1 MKQSCVSA
9 FVRAARVFALATV
22 ALGWSAG
29 SLFAQGTT
37 GKIEGRVRDQAGAPI
52 ANAQVFIVGTAFN
65 ALTNPQGY
73 YFINNVPAGTN
84 NVRAAFIGYKST
96 QVDGVKV
103 LAGQT
108 ITVDIQLEQTAVQIQ
123 EITVVTQTQ
132 PLVPR
137 DEVTSKQRIDGDITS
152 KLPVDRLS
160 GIIALQ
166 PGVVASPSGNT
177 LYIRGGRPEEAATY
191 IDGVPVQAGFR
202 GGYSVSGASRVQQ
215 PVSEVQVGTSGF
227 EEASVTTGSSS
238 AEFGNAQSGIIS
250 IATKTGGNA
259 YVGSLSY
266 ETDEPFGVNH
276 SLGYNKVEGSVSG
289 PAGLRGLTFS
299 VAGTLE
305 GRASRNVDQTSIDG
319 PADGQAINITGADGF
334 NSQNIP
340 VFVPAGVDTTVAV
353 PAAPGSPTSDTTY
366 IDVLKWAAYRGD
378 CSQFSD
384 AGSAGLSGPGA
395 NAIAGIRDN
404 YGVSCRGIRLPS
416 NSQGFYSANVKLNYT
431 YGTGSRLS
439 LSGVR
444 SRTQARIFDYLAIA
458 NPIDEIGRSLQN
470 NYITLNWTQNLA
482 KSSER
487 ALAID
492 TYLSYQQDRTLQAPL
507 TRESELSSRDPFGGF
522 MFKPLH
528 FMFDFDNFPLND
540 QLIQNIRLNQGR
552 RGPVPFNDNN
562 YLTASQFRTN
572 AYASNS
578 PDQTLIG
585 GQFEE
590 SGGPQAYQRMYNE
603 KRFLLKSSLDWQF
616 DRYNRVKFG
625 GEWTHYDISNFM
637 QFLTSQSFA
646 DAWKGKPI
654 RWNAF
659 LEDRLDL
666 GDVVIVGGVRYDRFA
681 SRALRPFYVDTF
693 SLGGTR
699 SANGDDVAYP
709 RISSMPGFDK
719 TNLETFGVLKEDPS
733 HGYVSPHV
741 QVSFPVTDK
750 TNFRFSYAHQ
760 VQAPDFGLVYGGIN
774 TDAST
779 TNFNQAWGTD
789 LDFGKTVTFEFGVR
803 HAFSDDMVL
812 DVALYNKDNLA
823 NPAGRLVSRFDPTL
837 NANQLV
843 QFVQNVDFGNTRGID
858 VRLDRRFG
866 NLFNGT
872 LSYTYQQAKNTGSDP
887 FSTTAFRA
895 RLLSGLGGTALG
907 PPLAALPTDFNRPH
921 TLAGAASLT
930 FPDDWQ
936 RGTTVGSIFSNVGV
950 YTTFRYASG
959 TAFTSCLPGAVGSAS
974 PSSAIV
980 SGEVCSG
987 QQIAGTFNGSHLPS
1001 FKQLDMRFTKGLS
1014 LGGIGLTAYLD
1025 VRNILN
1031 FRNVLQVFTVTNNV
1045 TSSEDSTRWFTK
1057 EFGDVQS
1064 EAAANNV
1071 LGDDQTID
1079 LSAPGVCANWVNT
1092 SSQGAQPSCVYLV
1105 RAEQRFGNGDGLYTT
1120 AEQSNAIQSFYD
1132 FARGENRFT
1141 GPPRR
1146 ARLGIELSF

>member
-1 MKQSCVSA
+1 
-9 FVRAARVFALATV
+9 
-22 ALGWSAG
+22 
-29 SLFAQGTT
+29 
-37 GKIEGRVRDQAGAPI
+37 
-52 ANAQVFIVGTAFN
+52 
-65 ALTNPQGY
+65 
-73 YFINNVPAGTN
+73 
-84 NVRAAFIGYKST
+84 
-96 QVDGVKV
+96 V

-137 DEVTSKQRIDGDITS
+137 DEVTSKQRIDGDFTS

-160 GIIALQ
+160 NVLALQ
-166 PGVVASPSGNT
+166 PGVVASTTGNT
-177 LYIRGGRPEEAATY
+177 LYIRGGRPEESATY

-215 PVSEVQVGTSGF
+215 PVSEVSVGTSGF

-238 AEFGNAQSGIIS
+238 AEFGNAQSGILS
-250 IATKTGGNA
+250 IATKTGGNN

-289 PAGLRGLTFS
+289 PLALNGLTFS
-299 VAGTLE
+299 VSGTLE
-305 GRASRNVDQTSIDG
+305 GRASRNVDGTSIDG
-319 PADGQAINITGADGF
+319 PADGQAINIGGADGF

-340 VFVPAGVDTTVAV
+340 VFVPAGIDTTVSV
-353 PAAPGSPTSDTTY
+353 PVSPGSATSDTTY
-366 IDVLKWAAYRGD
+366 IDVLKWAAYRGNCD
-378 CSQFSD
+378 EFSSS
-384 AGSAGLSGPGA
+384 GSAGLTGPGA
-395 NAIAGIRDN
+395 SAIAGIRDN

-416 NSQGFYSANVKLNYT
+416 NSQGYYSANAKLNYT
-431 YGTGSRLS
+431 YGSGSRLS
-439 LSGVR
+439 LTGVR
-444 SRTQARIFDYLAIA
+444 SRTQARLFDYLAIA
-458 NPIDEIGRSLQN
+458 NPIDEIGRNLTNS
-470 NYITLNWTQNLA
+470 YVTLNWTQNLT
-482 KSSER
+482 KSTER
-487 ALAID
+487 ALALD
-492 TYLSYQQDRTLQAPL
+492 TYLSYQQDRTLQGAL

-522 MFKPLH
+522 MLKPLH
-528 FMFDFDNFPLND
+528 FMFDFNNFPIDD

-562 YLTASQFRTN
+562 FLTSSQYRTN
-572 AYASNS
+572 AYASNN

-590 SGGPQAYQRMYNE
+590 GGGPQAYQRQYSE
-603 KRFLLKSSLDWQF
+603 KRLLLKSSVDWQF
-616 DRYNRVKFG
+616 DRYNRLKVG
-625 GEWTHYDISNFM
+625 GEYTHYDIDNFM
-637 QFLTSQSFA
+637 QFLTGQSFA

-654 RWNAF
+654 RWNGF
-659 LEDRLDL
+659 VEDRLDL
-666 GDVVIVGGVRYDRFA
+666 GDVVIVGGLRYDRFA
-681 SRALRPFYVDTF
+681 SRAMRPFFVDTF
-693 SLGGTR
+693 TLGGTR
-699 SANGDDVAYP
+699 VASGQPVSYP
-709 RISSMPGFDK
+709 RISSMPGFDP
-719 TNLETFGVLKEDPS
+719 TNTETFGVLKEDPS
-733 HGYVSPHV
+733 HGYLSPHV

-789 LDFGKTVTFEFGVR
+789 LDFGKSITFEFGIR

-823 NPAGRLVSRFDPTL
+823 NASGRLVSTFDPTL

-843 QFVQNVDFGNTRGID
+843 QFVENVDFGNTRGID

-895 RLLSGLGGTALG
+895 RLLSGLGGTPLG

-930 FPDDWQ
+930 FPGDWRQ
-936 RGTTVGSIFSNVGV
+936 GTTLGSILGNVGI
-950 YTTFRYASG
+950 YTTFRYTSG
-959 TAFTSCLPGAVGSAS
+959 TAFTSCLPGVAGSTS
-974 PSSAIV
+974 PSAAIV
-980 SGEVCSG
+980 AGEVCAG
-987 QQIAGTFNGSHLPS
+987 QQIAGTFNGSHLPA
-1001 FKQLDMRFTKGLS
+1001 FKQLDMRFNKGFS
-1014 LGGIGLTAYLD
+1014 LGGVGVTAYLD

-1031 FRNVLQVFTVTNNV
+1031 FKNVLQVFTVTNNIR
-1045 TSSEDSTRWFTK
+1045 SSEDSTRWFEK
-1057 EFGDVQS
+1057 EFGDVQA
-1064 EAAANNV
+1064 EGAANSV
-1071 LGDDQTID
+1071 LGAGGTID
-1079 LSAPGVCANWVNT
+1079 LSAPGVCQNWVNT
-1092 SSQGAQPSCVYLV
+1092 SSEAAQPSCVYLV
-1105 RAEQRFGNGDGLYTT
+1105 RAEQRWGNGDGLYTSD
-1120 AEQSNAIQSFYD
+1120 EQANAIRSFYD
-1132 FARGENRFT
+1132 FTRGENRFT
-1141 GPPRR
+1141 APPRR